1 MEYGKVVF
9 LFPRHTLIWC
19 LLLSLSAGCKA
30 QSPPAGA
37 TSNSAAPV
45 PASQLNRRIEVL
57 VRSQF
62 EVPPNVEV
70 AIGTPAKSEFPGYQ
84 SLPITFSSN
93 GKQTIV
99 NFLLSNDGNTVA
111 RLEKFD
117 ISHSPS
123 DTITTQ
129 NRPIRGTPEAK
140 VTIVN
145 FDDLECPYCARLHA
159 SIFPAI
165 TARDGNSVRIVYKDF
180 PLDQHPWAMRASVDV
195 NCLGEQSAAGY
206 WNAVDYI
213 HAHSSEIGQPAT
225 PAEAA
230 KDKDKAP
237 EGERT
242 LERANSQLDKLVF
255 DQGAFQKVDLAKLN
269 ACVLKQD
276 TAAILASRKVGEG
289 LGVDSTPSLF
299 VNGEKLDGAVPLEF
313 IFAEIDESLRAAGAT
328 PPAPY
333 VPPAPPTPPAT
344 AKPAGATAP
353 ADK

>member
-1 MEYGKVVF
+1 VVF

-37 TSNSAAPV
+37 TSNSASPV

-70 AIGTPAKSEFPGYQ
+70 AIGTPAKSDFPGFQ

-93 GKQTIV
+93 GKQTVV

-129 NRPIRGTPEAK
+129 NRPIRGTADAK

-145 FDDLECPYCARLHA
+145 FDDLECPYCARMHEQL
-159 SIFPAI
+159 FPA
-165 TARDGNSVRIVYKDF
+165 TFDRYKGLVKFYYKDY
-180 PLDQHPWAMRASVDV
+180 PLVEIHPWAMHAAV
-195 NCLGEQSAAGY
+195 NSGCLADQNADAY
-206 WNAVDYI
+206 WKFVDYV
-213 HAHSSEIGQPAT
+213 HSHGDSITGPSHDVH
-225 PAEAA
+225 EAA
-230 KDKDKAP
+230 K
-237 EGERT
+237 T
-242 LERANSQLDKLVF
+242 LDKLAHDEGQRSGLDVT
-255 DQGAFQKVDLAKLN
+255 KLD
-269 ACVLKQD
+269 ACIAKQD
-276 TAAILASRKVGEG
+276 ETSVRASMKQGDG
-289 LGVDSTPSLF
+289 LGVNGTPTLF
-299 VNGEKLDGAVPLEF
+299 INGERISGALPQSELWIAIDRALREAGVQPPPQV
-313 IFAEIDESLRAAGAT
+313 AETDKK
-328 PPAPY
+328 PVPAPQ
-333 VPPAPPTPPAT
+333 PP
-344 AKPAGATAP
+344 K
-353 ADK
+353 